1 MKLWGGL
8 VALLI
13 LTGCGKQAE
22 TSYEPEF
29 APRVVTGKQFVVG
42 ILPQHNVQRLMELNV
57 GLMEQINAAIPE
69 ARFEMQAS
77 RSFEEFEKKLFA
89 GQFDFAMLNP
99 YQTVL
104 SLKHGYRV
112 FAKMGDDEVFHG
124 IVLVRKD
131 SGIQKV
137 TDLKGKRVAY
147 PAVTALAAGLMP
159 QYYFHTNGIDVNR
172 DVENVYVGS
181 QESAI
186 MNVVLGHTAAGAT
199 WPPPWKRFNA
209 EHPDLASQL
218 EVRWETPPLLNNGWV
233 VRKDVDAEIAAKFGA
248 VLIDLDK
255 SEQGRKAIAPLLV
268 SRFEPA
274 TDATYNPVRQFLKQF
289 STTVRTVEQ

>member
-1 MKLWGGL
+1 MRLLSGL

-29 APRVVTGKQFVVG
+29 APRASTGKQFIVG

-57 GLMEQINAAIPE
+57 GLMGQINAAIPE
-69 ARFEMQAS
+69 AHFEMEAS

-89 GQFDFAMLNP
+89 GHFDFAMLNP

-112 FAKMGDDEVFHG
+112 FAKMGDDTVFHG
-124 IVLVRKD
+124 VILVRKD
-131 SGIQKV
+131 SGIHTV
-137 TDLKGKRVAY
+137 GDLKGKRVAY
-147 PAVTALAAGLMP
+147 PATTALAAGLMP
-159 QYYFHTNGIDVNR
+159 QYYLHTNGIDVNR
-172 DVENVYVGS
+172 DIENIYVGS

-199 WPPPWKRFNA
+199 WPPPWKRFIA

-218 EVRWETPPLLNNGWV
+218 EVKWETPPLLNNGWV
-233 VRKDVDAEIAAKFGA
+233 VRKNVGADMAAKFST
-248 VLIDLDK
+248 VLINLDK
-255 SEQGRKAIAPLLV
+255 SAEGKKAMAPLLV
-268 SRFEPA
+268 SRFEQA
-274 TDATYNPVRQFLKQF
+274 NDATYDPVRQFLKQF